1 MPQSGSYDQIQEV
14 YDSKDNV
21 GYYCRR
27 TPGECAY
34 RFVEYNPGDRQKAY
48 PLLTNRVITASAS
61 QCSTWET
68 EAVVKSP
75 HPCVE
80 EFHISNGSH
89 KDKITI
95 PRQLQGL
102 NGTTYIYRGFHPPP
116 NATIFACGDR
126 CIWMWAHKFVGAQGE
141 HSTFYRCAV
150 NISHVTNT
158 NHSTQDVSR
167 DVARLAAAAIALQG
181 RPAQDP
187 WMQYQFFP
195 FG

>member
-1 MPQSGSYDQIQEV
+1 MPESQSYDQIQEV

-34 RFVEYNPGDRQKAY
+34 RFVEYNPDDQQKAY
-48 PLLTNRVITASAS
+48 PFLTNRVITASAS

-68 EAVVKSP
+68 KAVVKSP
-75 HPCVE
+75 DPCVE
-80 EFHISNGSH
+80 EFHISNGSD
-89 KDKITI
+89 KDNISI

-102 NGTTYIYRGFHPPP
+102 NGTTYIYRGFWAPPY
-116 NATIFACGDR
+116 ATKFACGDR
-126 CIWMWAHKFVGAQGE
+126 CIWMWAHKFEGAQGE
-141 HSTFYRCAV
+141 DSTFYRCAV
-150 NISHVTNT
+150 KISHVTNT
-158 NHSTQDVSR
+158 NNSTQDVPR

-181 RPAQDP
+181 RPAQKP